1 MKSNTAEK
9 RKNDTRNLW
18 QEYKST
24 GSEEA
29 REALIMEYIPLVK
42 YTAGRIA
49 IGLPSYIEIDD
60 LFAAGLMG
68 LIQAIEKFEPSRN
81 IKFETYAIPR
91 IKGSML
97 DELRNQD
104 WFPRSIRHKA
114 KLLETV
120 LSDLETKLGRAV
132 TDNDIVEYLNISIDE
147 YYKMLD
153 DVALTNLISL
163 DQTIS
168 SNSDGLYSIIGDSLP
183 QANAMDPFDEIEEKE
198 LYEIIRDTL
207 ETLPEKERIV
217 LTLYYYE
224 ELTLKEIGKVLK
236 VSESRV
242 CQLHTKAMLRLKGRI
257 TRLMN
262 GLPNPRSNRT
272 APGTHIKKNSR
283 NKKAEEKVKVE
294 VRDG

>member
-272 APGTHIKKNSR
+272 APGTHRKKNSI